1 MSSFQT
7 QFLINFIK
15 RMSPQ
20 QRKAQLHDLLTAFPD
35 DWLEDALSIAQGITK
50 SRKASVAPPNF
61 VDPLSRR
68 QAP

>member
-20 QRKAQLHDLLTAFPD
+20 QRKAQLQDLLSAFPD
-35 DWLEDALSIAQGITK
+35 DWLEDAIQIARGITQ
-50 SRKASVAPPNF
+50 SRKVSVAPPRS
-61 VDPLSRR
+61 VDPLLRR
-68 QAP
+68 QVP